1 MMNIG
6 PTPFLE
12 PLLKELESHPVNTNA
27 FFQAFKD
34 RWLSRD
40 QLHAFLR
47 QYHYFC
53 KHFVKELEGLLYH
66 TPVDEVELRVEL
78 IKTLHSELG
87 DGHGE
92 HAHIRLLERFTQAS
106 GLSKSDLDG
115 TIPIPEVE
123 AYLSVLHR
131 LFTESNYLA
140 ALGAELAV
148 ETTAAAE
155 FRYFYP
161 GLTKYEDFRAS
172 DLAFFQ
178 LHLEAEECHS
188 QWLAEAVRK
197 TAVTQTDLDE
207 VATGARA
214 TADAWQMFWEG
225 MYREVFDKTL
235 TGVPG

>member
-1 MMNIG
+1 MKNG
-6 PTPFLE
+6 AQTPFLE
-12 PLLKELESHPVNTNA
+12 PLLQELENHPVNSNT

-34 RWLSRD
+34 RWLTPD
-40 QLHAFLR
+40 QLQAFLR

-87 DGHGE
+87 EGQGDQ
-92 HAHIRLLERFTQAS
+92 AHIRLLERFAQAA
-106 GLSKSDLDG
+106 GLGKTDLDG
-115 TIPIPEVE
+115 TIPIPEVT

-131 LFTESNYLA
+131 LFSESHYLT

-161 GLTKYEDFRAS
+161 GLKKYGDFTAG
-172 DLAFFQ
+172 DLEFFQ

-197 TAVTQTDLDE
+197 TAKTQADLDE
-207 VATGARA
+207 VTAGART
-214 TADAWQMFWEG
+214 TADAWEMFWHG
-225 MYREVFDKTL
+225 IYREVFDKAPV
-235 TGVPG
+235 GIN